1 MRRTVF
7 AVVAGALVLL
17 AGFLLAPP
25 PAAHAAATE
34 PAQEMVG
41 DSEECM
47 QAAHPYAACMIARGY
62 RVVVINFGTV
72 DANVEAVRPLRP
84 DVIAA
89 DLNECR
95 EVAEARANALEAK
108 STVVLPAGGHGPAD
122 GLMEELDRV
131 YAACLRPRGYKVS
144 PWDGH

>member
-1 MRRTVF
+1 MRRTGV
-7 AVVAGALVLL
+7 AVVAGAVVVLV
-17 AGFLLAPP
+17 GCLLAPSAV
-25 PAAHAAATE
+25 AAQTTATE
-34 PAQEMVG
+34 TDMDG

-47 QAAHPYAACMIARGY
+47 RGPHPYAACMIARGY
-62 RVVVINFGTV
+62 RVVVMNFGTV
-72 DANVEAVRPLRP
+72 DANVEAVRPLLP
-84 DVIAA
+84 DAIAT

-108 STVVLPAGGHGPAD
+108 SPVILPASGHGSVN

-131 YAACLRPRGYKVS
+131 YGACLTPRGYKVT